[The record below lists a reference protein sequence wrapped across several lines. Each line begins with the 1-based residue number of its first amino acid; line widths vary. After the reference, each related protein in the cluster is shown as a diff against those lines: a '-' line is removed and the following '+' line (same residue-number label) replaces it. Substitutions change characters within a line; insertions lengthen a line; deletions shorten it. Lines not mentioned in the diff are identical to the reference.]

1 MTPYQICRIPVMT
14 DLTPD
19 LGIKLW
25 ICEFI
30 CKIAQN
36 PPGYK
41 KVICH
46 ASSFCPFKRWEK
58 QAVSQVA
65 IYIYLFFP
73 HLYLSLLAYKPTM
86 WAVQGRI
93 SSFKDS
99 MKSKLNRSTCLL
111 GRRLF
116 LVTVIQYWDDTWF
129 MSQRKIKR
137 PSNSILCLTII
148 PHTRAYN
155 CCRMKTQR

>member
-1 MTPYQICRIPVMT
+1 MQDSRDDRFDSWFRDQIMNLRIH
-14 DLTPD
+14 L
-19 LGIKLW
+19 
-25 ICEFI
+25 
-30 CKIAQN
+30 QN
-36 PPGYK
+36 CPKSPGYK

-93 SSFKDS
+93 RSFKDS

-148 PHTRAYN
+148 PHTRTYN